1 MSVEDW
7 GFPGGASGE
16 ESDRIQAGDI
26 RNPGSIPGFRRSP
39 GGGHSNPP
47 VFLPGDSHGQRSL
60 VGYSPWGH
68 KDMTEGTACIHT
80 WEVEWP

>member
-60 VGYSPWGH
+60 VGYSPRGCTESH
-68 KDMTEGTACIHT
+68 MTEATWHT
-80 WEVEWP
+80 HI